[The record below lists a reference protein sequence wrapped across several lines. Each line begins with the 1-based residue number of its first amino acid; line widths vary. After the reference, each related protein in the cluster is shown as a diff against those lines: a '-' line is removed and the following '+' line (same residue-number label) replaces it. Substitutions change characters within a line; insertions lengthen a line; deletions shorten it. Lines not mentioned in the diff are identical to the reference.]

1 MITNLIKG
9 VFILLNMAG
18 FVLFNNMNYQDVSV
32 SVVSPEE
39 ILAGES
45 FEVEVTIEKGNL
57 MGFAR
62 YQVELPNGL
71 TASPIDPA
79 FADFSFR
86 DNIVK
91 LIWLS
96 LPEQETFSIKYSV
109 QVNERLKGNL
119 ELQGT
124 FSFIQNNQ
132 RQQAEPVPA
141 LIAIQPSPNV
151 EPWLVVD
158 INEAEEKLATP
169 LPHLTA
175 GRSIAM
181 LRQVPY
187 PGETNELIVNLVVN
201 REDIAKYA
209 KIEEIIPEGYIAAN
223 MDSRGGIFTFNDQT
237 VKFIWMDLPREP
249 VFTVSYMLKPVR
261 PDVSSTPQISGS
273 FSYLINDITQSVL
286 AVQAEFDPYSISRD
300 ELIALTATGTP
311 DQPVETPSRPIAE
324 QISPDAQKFLAEK
337 PSDIAPV
344 AGRRQL
350 TARTELM
357 NQLDPESDVYYRVQ
371 VAAGHRP
378 VNIPRYFKR
387 LNIQDEVR
395 TEMHEG
401 WIKYSIGSFYEYKA
415 ARDYRVHIW
424 NTTPV
429 NDAFVAAYHD
439 GNRITVQEALMITN
453 HEWYR

>member
-1 MITNLIKG
+1 VITNLIKG

-32 SVVSPEE
+32 SVSSPGE

-45 FEVEVTIEKGNL
+45 FEVEVTIEKGEL

-71 TASPIDPA
+71 IATPIDPV

-86 DNIVK
+86 DNVVK

-96 LPEQETFSIKYSV
+96 LPEQETFTIKYAV

-132 RQQAEPVPA
+132 RQQAEPAPA

-175 GRSIAM
+175 GRQIAM

-223 MDSRGGIFTFNDQT
+223 LDSKGGIFTFNDQT
-237 VKFIWMDLPREP
+237 VKYIWMDLPREP
-249 VFTVSYMLKPVR
+249 VFTVSYMLKPVH
-261 PDVSSTPQISGS
+261 PDVSPAPQISGS

-286 AVQAEFDPYSISRD
+286 AVQAEFDPSSISRD
-300 ELIALTATGTP
+300 ELIALTTTGTP
-311 DQPVETPSRPIAE
+311 DQPVETPTQPIAE
-324 QISPDAQKFLAEK
+324 AISPDQQDVLSER

-344 AGRRQL
+344 AERRQL
-350 TARTELM
+350 AARTELM

-387 LNIQDEVR
+387 LNIQDDVR

-429 NDAFVAAYHD
+429 NDAFVAAYHN
-439 GNRITVQEALMITN
+439 GNRITVQEALMIAN